1 MKWLEHYDFSVFFFP
16 YRMNPRVREG
26 LPPFEYH
33 RFEKNVRGQI
43 DDALAGKKST
53 RLRLFL
59 VLVNLT
65 FGITLR

>member
-33 RFEKNVRGQI
+33 RFEKNGLNDKPSAQVRLLGM
-43 DDALAGKKST
+43 KKVANS
-53 RLRLFL
+53 
-59 VLVNLT
+59 V
-65 FGITLR
+65 